1 MDVEVTDKINT
12 ITCDSLT
19 SFVTLHCNLIEFRK
33 TQLFLKRK
41 ERLLLDAYKFDT
53 VIYVSAGKSFFFF
66 CKLEK
71 VTRYNIKNIYILF
84 IWNYFKYIS
93 STLFNF

>member
-53 VIYVSAGKSFFFF
+53 VIYVSAGKKCFFFF
-66 CKLEK
+66 FVSWKKLLDTK
-71 VTRYNIKNIYILF
+71 LKTFISYSYGIILSIYHLF
-84 IWNYFKYIS
+84 I
-93 STLFNF
+93 

>member
-33 TQLFLKRK
+33 NSI
-41 ERLLLDAYKFDT
+41 
-53 VIYVSAGKSFFFF
+53 VP
-66 CKLEK
+66 
-71 VTRYNIKNIYILF
+71 
-84 IWNYFKYIS
+84 
-93 STLFNF
+93 